1 MLYNIAYN
9 KQLITMNIKA
19 SFFLA
24 RTTIA
29 RGNKGT
35 LAMTILIMTLAYVN
49 LIFIS
54 SVFGGIVEAINEQSI
69 NNLYGNI
76 VIAPADDEVYIE
88 NKYAINSIDTI
99 PGIIASS
106 AHYVNNTV
114 ISYDANND
122 GRDVQQGKWIIKS
135 VNVEDEI
142 KVTQISQSIIEGEY
156 LEDSDKDEI
165 IIGKEIAGGHGGDLD
180 HLSLGGVYVGDKIDV
195 QFNNG
200 IKRTYTIKG
209 IFSTKNSQADQMAFI
224 TTKEMESVIGVH
236 NLASEIIIKID
247 ELGQED
253 KYIEQ
258 IRQTGLRNE
267 DIKTWKELTGFTS
280 SASKSFT
287 MISVILGIIG
297 TIVAGVTIFI
307 IIFVSIVNKRK
318 QIGILKAIGMEK
330 STIIF
335 SFVMQAIFYAIIGI
349 IFGIAIILFAV
360 RPFFIDNPLD
370 FPVGWVSLKIT
381 FDIIRISNISLII
394 AALIGGFIPAFRG
407 TKESILDTIW
417 G

>member
-1 MLYNIAYN
+1 
-9 KQLITMNIKA
+9 MNIKA
-19 SFFLA
+19 SFFLT
-24 RTTIA
+24 RTTIF

-35 LAMTILIMTLAYVN
+35 LIMTILIMTLAYVN

-69 NNLYGNI
+69 NNLYSNI
-76 VIAPADDEVYIE
+76 VITPATDEIYIK
-88 NKYAINSIDTI
+88 NKDAINSIDTI
-99 PGIIASS
+99 SGIVASS
-106 AHYVNNTV
+106 AHYINDAV
-114 ISYDANND
+114 ISYDENNNGHD
-122 GRDVQQGKWIIKS
+122 IQQGKWIIKS
-135 VNVEDEI
+135 IDVENES
-142 KVTQISQSIIEGEY
+142 KVTQINDSIIEGEY
-156 LEDSDKDEI
+156 LEANDRNKI
-165 IIGKEIAGGHGGDLD
+165 VIGKEIAGKHGGDLD

-195 QFNNG
+195 KFNNG

-224 TTKEMESVIGVH
+224 TTKEMESMLHVH
-236 NLASEIIIKID
+236 NLASEIIVKID
-247 ELGQED
+247 ERGQEE

-258 IRQTGLRNE
+258 IRQLGLYDE
-267 DIKTWKELTGFTS
+267 DIKTWEQLTGFTS

-287 MISVILGIIG
+287 MISIILGVIG

-307 IIFVSIVNKRK
+307 IIFVSIVNKRR
-318 QIGILKAIGMEK
+318 QIGILKAIGMKK
-330 STIIF
+330 STIIL

-349 IFGIAIILFAV
+349 IIGVSIILFIV
-360 RPFFIDNPLD
+360 RPLFINNPLD

-381 FDIIRISNISLII
+381 FNIIKISNISLIV

-407 TKESILDTIW
+407 TRESILDTIW

>member
-1 MLYNIAYN
+1 
-9 KQLITMNIKA
+9 MNIKA

>member
-1 MLYNIAYN
+1 
-9 KQLITMNIKA
+9 MNIKA

-24 RTTIA
+24 RTSIV

-76 VIAPADDEVYIE
+76 VIAPADDEIYIE
-88 NKYAINSIDTI
+88 NKDAMNSIDTI
-99 PGIIASS
+99 PGIVASS
-106 AHYVNNTV
+106 AHYINNTV
-114 ISYDANND
+114 ISYDENHD
-122 GRDVQQGKWIIKS
+122 GRNVQQGKWLVKS
-135 VNVEDEI
+135 VDTEDEM
-142 KVTQISQSIIEGEY
+142 KVTQISESIIEGEY
-156 LEDSDKDEI
+156 LEDNDRNKI
-165 IIGKEIAGGHGGDLD
+165 VIGKEIAGGHGGDLD
-180 HLSLGGVYVGDKIDV
+180 YLSLGGVYVGDEIDV
-195 QFNNG
+195 KFSNG
-200 IKRTYTIKG
+200 IKRTYIIKG

-224 TTKEMESVIGVH
+224 TTKEMESILRVY
-236 NLASEIIIKID
+236 NLASEIIVKID
-247 ELGQED
+247 EKGQEE

-258 IRQTGLRNE
+258 IRQVGLHDE
-267 DIKTWKELTGFTS
+267 DIKTWKQLTGFTS

-287 MISVILGIIG
+287 MISIILGAIG

-307 IIFVSIVNKRK
+307 IIFVSIVNKRR
-318 QIGILKAIGMEK
+318 QIGILKAIGMKEG
-330 STIIF
+330 TIIL
-335 SFVMQAIFYAIIGI
+335 SFVMQAIFYAMIGI
-349 IFGIAIILFAV
+349 ILGVSIILFLV

-381 FDIIRISNISLII
+381 FNIIRISNISLMV

-407 TKESILDTIW
+407 TKESILDSISS
-417 G
+417 

>member
-1 MLYNIAYN
+1 
-9 KQLITMNIKA
+9 MNIKA

-24 RTTIA
+24 RTTIF

-76 VIAPADDEVYIE
+76 VIAPADDEIYIE
-88 NKYAINSIDTI
+88 NKDAMNSIDTI
-99 PGIIASS
+99 PGIVASS
-106 AHYVNNTV
+106 AHYINNTV
-114 ISYDANND
+114 ISYDENHD
-122 GRDVQQGKWIIKS
+122 GRNVQQGKWLVKS
-135 VNVEDEI
+135 VDTEDEM
-142 KVTQISQSIIEGEY
+142 KVTQISESIIEGEY
-156 LEDSDKDEI
+156 LEDNDRNKI
-165 IIGKEIAGGHGGDLD
+165 VIGKEIAGGHGGDLD
-180 HLSLGGVYVGDKIDV
+180 YLSLGGVYVGDEIDV
-195 QFNNG
+195 KFSNG
-200 IKRTYTIKG
+200 IKRTYIIKG

-224 TTKEMESVIGVH
+224 TTKEMESVLHIY

-247 ELGQED
+247 EKGQEET
-253 KYIEQ
+253 YIEQ
-258 IRQTGLRNE
+258 IRQLGFYDE
-267 DIKTWKELTGFTS
+267 DIKTWEQLTGFTS

-287 MISVILGIIG
+287 MISIILGAIG

-307 IIFVSIVNKRK
+307 IIFVSIVNKRR
-318 QIGILKAIGMEK
+318 QIGILKAIGMKEG
-330 STIIF
+330 TIIL
-335 SFVMQAIFYAIIGI
+335 SFVMQAIFYAMIGI
-349 IFGIAIILFAV
+349 ILGVSIILFLV

-381 FDIIRISNISLII
+381 FNIIRISNISLMV

-407 TKESILDTIW
+407 TKESILDSISS
-417 G
+417 

>member
-1 MLYNIAYN
+1 
-9 KQLITMNIKA
+9 MNIKA

-24 RTTIA
+24 RTTIF

-35 LAMTILIMTLAYVN
+35 LVMTILIMTLAYVN

-69 NNLYGNI
+69 DNLYSNI
-76 VIAPADDEVYIE
+76 VITPADDEVYIK
-88 NKYAINSIDTI
+88 NKDAINSIDTI
-99 PGIIASS
+99 PGIVASS
-106 AHYVNNTV
+106 AHYINDAV
-114 ISYDANND
+114 ISYDENNN
-122 GRDVQQGKWIIKS
+122 GRDIQQGKWIIKS
-135 VNVEDEI
+135 IDVEDES
-142 KVTQISQSIIEGEY
+142 KTTQISDSIIEGEY
-156 LEDSDKDEI
+156 LEANDRNKI
-165 IIGKEIAGGHGGDLD
+165 VIGKEIAGKHGGDLD

-195 QFNNG
+195 KFNND

-224 TTKEMESVIGVH
+224 TTKELESMLHVH
-236 NLASEIIIKID
+236 NLASEIIVKID
-247 ELGQED
+247 EKGQEE

-258 IRQTGLRNE
+258 IRQLGLHDE
-267 DIKTWKELTGFTS
+267 DIKTWEELTGFTS

-287 MISVILGIIG
+287 MISIILGAIG

-307 IIFVSIVNKRK
+307 IIFVSIVNKRR
-318 QIGILKAIGMEK
+318 QIGILKAIGMKE
-330 STIIF
+330 STIIL
-335 SFVMQAIFYAIIGI
+335 SFIMQAIFYAIIGI
-349 IFGIAIILFAV
+349 IIGVSIILFIV
-360 RPFFIDNPLD
+360 RPFFINNPLD

-381 FDIIRISNISLII
+381 FNIIKISNISLMV

>member
-1 MLYNIAYN
+1 
-9 KQLITMNIKA
+9 MNIKA

-24 RTTIA
+24 RTSIV

-76 VIAPADDEVYIE
+76 VIAPADDEIYIE
-88 NKYAINSIDTI
+88 NKDAMNSIDTI
-99 PGIIASS
+99 PGIVASS
-106 AHYVNNTV
+106 AHYINNTV
-114 ISYDANND
+114 ISYDENHD
-122 GRDVQQGKWIIKS
+122 GRNVQQGKWLVKS
-135 VNVEDEI
+135 VDTEDEM
-142 KVTQISQSIIEGEY
+142 KVTQISESIIEGEY
-156 LEDSDKDEI
+156 LEDNDRNKI
-165 IIGKEIAGGHGGDLD
+165 VIGKEIAGGHGGDLD
-180 HLSLGGVYVGDKIDV
+180 YLSLGGVYVGDEIDV
-195 QFNNG
+195 KFSNG
-200 IKRTYTIKG
+200 IKRTYIIKG

-224 TTKEMESVIGVH
+224 TTKEMESILRVY
-236 NLASEIIIKID
+236 NLASEIIVKID
-247 ELGQED
+247 EKGQEE

-258 IRQTGLRNE
+258 IRQVGLHDE
-267 DIKTWKELTGFTS
+267 DIKTWKQLTGFTS

-287 MISVILGIIG
+287 MISIILGAIG

-307 IIFVSIVNKRK
+307 IIFVSIINKRR
-318 QIGILKAIGMEK
+318 QIGILKAIGMKEG
-330 STIIF
+330 TIIL
-335 SFVMQAIFYAIIGI
+335 SFVMQAIFYAMIGI
-349 IFGIAIILFAV
+349 ILGVSIILFLV

-381 FDIIRISNISLII
+381 FNIIRISNISLMV

-407 TKESILDTIW
+407 TKESILDSISS
-417 G
+417 

>member
-1 MLYNIAYN
+1 
-9 KQLITMNIKA
+9 MNIKA

-24 RTTIA
+24 RTTIF

-69 NNLYGNI
+69 NNLYSNI
-76 VIAPADDEVYIE
+76 VIAPADDEIYIE
-88 NKYAINSIDTI
+88 NKDAMNSIETI
-99 PGIIASS
+99 PGIVATS

-114 ISYDANND
+114 ISYDEDKD
-122 GRDVQQGKWIIKS
+122 GRNIQQGKWLVKS
-135 VNVEDEI
+135 VDIEDEK
-142 KVTQISQSIIEGEY
+142 KVTQISDSIIEGEY
-156 LEDSDKDEI
+156 LEPGDRDKI
-165 IIGKEIAGGHGGDLD
+165 VIGKEIAGKHGGDLD
-180 HLSLGGVYVGDKIDV
+180 HLSLGGVFVGDEIDV
-195 QFNNG
+195 KFSNG
-200 IKRTYTIKG
+200 TERTYTIKG

-224 TTKEMESVIGVH
+224 TTKEMESILH
-236 NLASEIIIKID
+236 IYNLASEIIVKID
-247 ELGQED
+247 EKGEEEI
-253 KYIEQ
+253 YIEQ
-258 IRQTGLRNE
+258 IRQLGFHDE
-267 DIKTWKELTGFTS
+267 DIKTWEQLTGFTS

-287 MISVILGIIG
+287 MISIILGVIG

-307 IIFVSIVNKRK
+307 IIFVSIVNKRR
-318 QIGILKAIGMEK
+318 QIGILKAIGMKE
-330 STIIF
+330 STIIL
-335 SFVMQAIFYAIIGI
+335 SFVMQAIFYAIVGI
-349 IFGIAIILFAV
+349 IIGVSIILFIV

-381 FDIIRISNISLII
+381 FNIIRISNISLII

-407 TKESILDTIW
+407 TRESILDTLW

>member
-1 MLYNIAYN
+1 
-9 KQLITMNIKA
+9 MNVKA
-19 SFFLA
+19 SFFLT
-24 RTTIA
+24 RTSIV

-35 LAMTILIMTLAYVN
+35 LVMTILIMTLAYVN

-76 VIAPADDEVYIE
+76 VIAPADDEIYIE
-88 NKYAINSIDTI
+88 NKDAINSIDTI
-99 PGIIASS
+99 PGIVASS
-106 AHYVNNTV
+106 AHYINNTV
-114 ISYDANND
+114 ISYDENHN
-122 GRDVQQGKWIIKS
+122 GRDIQQGKWLIKS
-135 VNVEDEI
+135 VNIEEEK
-142 KVTQISQSIIEGEY
+142 KVTQISESIIEGEY
-156 LEDSDKDEI
+156 LEKNDRDKI
-165 IIGKEIAGGHGGDLD
+165 VIGKEIAGGHGGDLD
-180 HLSLGGVYVGDKIDV
+180 YLSLGGVYVGDKIDV
-195 QFNNG
+195 KFSNG

-224 TTKEMESVIGVH
+224 TTKEMESILGVY

-247 ELGQED
+247 EKGQEE

-258 IRQTGLRNE
+258 IRQTGLHNE
-267 DIKTWKELTGFTS
+267 DIKTWEQLTGFTS

-287 MISVILGIIG
+287 MISIILGAIG
-297 TIVAGVTIFI
+297 TIVAGITIFI
-307 IIFVSIVNKRK
+307 IIFVSIVNKRR
-318 QIGILKAIGMEK
+318 QIGILKAIGMK
-330 STIIF
+330 KNTIIL
-335 SFVMQAIFYAIIGI
+335 SFIMQAIFYAIIGI
-349 IFGIAIILFAV
+349 IFGVSIILFLV

-381 FDIIRISNISLII
+381 INIIRISNISLMV

-407 TKESILDTIW
+407 TKESILDSIS

>member
-1 MLYNIAYN
+1 
-9 KQLITMNIKA
+9 MNIKA

-24 RTTIA
+24 RTTIF

-69 NNLYGNI
+69 NNLYSNI
-76 VIAPADDEVYIE
+76 VISPADDEIYIE
-88 NKYAINSIDTI
+88 NKDAMNSIGTI
-99 PGIIASS
+99 PGIVATS

-114 ISYDANND
+114 ISYDEYKD
-122 GRDVQQGKWIIKS
+122 GRNIQQGKWLVKS
-135 VNVEDEI
+135 VDIEDEK
-142 KVTQISQSIIEGEY
+142 KVTQISDSIIEGEY
-156 LEDSDKDEI
+156 LEFGDRDKI
-165 IIGKEIAGGHGGDLD
+165 VIGKEIAGKHGGDLD
-180 HLSLGGVYVGDKIDV
+180 HLSLGGVYVGDEIEVK
-195 QFNNG
+195 FSNG
-200 IKRTYTIKG
+200 TERTYTIKG

-224 TTKEMESVIGVH
+224 TTKEMESVLHIY
-236 NLASEIIIKID
+236 NLASEIIVKID
-247 ELGQED
+247 EKGQEES
-253 KYIEQ
+253 YIEQ
-258 IRQTGLRNE
+258 IRQSGFYDE
-267 DIKTWKELTGFTS
+267 DIKTWEQLTGFTS

-287 MISVILGIIG
+287 MISIILGFIG

-307 IIFVSIVNKRK
+307 IIFVSIVNKRR
-318 QIGILKAIGMEK
+318 QIGILKAIGMKE
-330 STIIF
+330 STIIL
-335 SFVMQAIFYAIIGI
+335 SFVMQAVFYAIVGI
-349 IFGIAIILFAV
+349 IIGVSIILFIV

-381 FDIIRISNISLII
+381 FNIIRISNISLII

-407 TKESILDTIW
+407 TRESILNTLW